1 MILEDTKK
9 DVVNLFLDRGL
20 LISPD
25 VFLNMDN
32 INQKEIQEKIETKKF
47 GKDKPIIINNDIF
60 SLICSGNLS
69 LDINWYEFDKAKTNL
84 EKGRIDKSYNIFLDI
99 LNYGKK
105 STDSINNLINEIKE
119 DKKEIAIEEEKDKQ
133 YNVVVLKSYFDKQRE
148 RGVSDF
154 SVYYNNRYN
163 ALKKMLL
170 NRPELTLS
178 TSISRVLNKNQKE
191 ETTIIG
197 MIYDKVISKNNHILL
212 TVEDPTGKI
221 SVLISKTRTDIYT
234 QAKDITLDEVIGIV
248 GTLGN
253 KIIFANKIF
262 FPDIQQ
268 NTAVKYSP
276 DEVYCAF
283 ISDIHVG
290 SKLFLE
296 KEFDKFIEWINGG
309 IGSAQQKQEALKI
322 KYLFVVGDTVDGVG
336 IYPDQENELI
346 IKDVKIQYK
355 ELYNLLDRIR
365 KDVNI
370 IICCGQHDAVRLSEP
385 QPPPNK
391 TYSEP
396 LYNLR
401 NAFLVSNPSL
411 INIHSSMDF
420 EGFNILMYH
429 GASFHY
435 YIDNIE
441 SLRMADS
448 RDNPHNILKYL
459 LTKRH
464 FAPSHGS
471 TLFVPDVDYD
481 PLVIEKV
488 PDVFVCGDMHR
499 SDISRYKD
507 TILINCSCWQAK
519 TAFQEKTGNNPDPGK
534 VPILN
539 LKTREVKVIKFIE

>member
-197 MIYDKVISKNNHILL
+197 MIYD
-212 TVEDPTGKI
+212 
-221 SVLISKTRTDIYT
+221 
-234 QAKDITLDEVIGIV
+234 
-248 GTLGN
+248 
-253 KIIFANKIF
+253 
-262 FPDIQQ
+262 
-268 NTAVKYSP
+268 
-276 DEVYCAF
+276 
-283 ISDIHVG
+283 
-290 SKLFLE
+290 
-296 KEFDKFIEWINGG
+296 
-309 IGSAQQKQEALKI
+309 
-322 KYLFVVGDTVDGVG
+322 
-336 IYPDQENELI
+336 
-346 IKDVKIQYK
+346 
-355 ELYNLLDRIR
+355 
-365 KDVNI
+365 
-370 IICCGQHDAVRLSEP
+370 
-385 QPPPNK
+385 
-391 TYSEP
+391 
-396 LYNLR
+396 
-401 NAFLVSNPSL
+401 
-411 INIHSSMDF
+411 
-420 EGFNILMYH
+420 
-429 GASFHY
+429 
-435 YIDNIE
+435 
-441 SLRMADS
+441 
-448 RDNPHNILKYL
+448 
-459 LTKRH
+459 
-464 FAPSHGS
+464 
-471 TLFVPDVDYD
+471 
-481 PLVIEKV
+481 
-488 PDVFVCGDMHR
+488 
-499 SDISRYKD
+499 
-507 TILINCSCWQAK
+507 
-519 TAFQEKTGNNPDPGK
+519 
-534 VPILN
+534 
-539 LKTREVKVIKFIE
+539 